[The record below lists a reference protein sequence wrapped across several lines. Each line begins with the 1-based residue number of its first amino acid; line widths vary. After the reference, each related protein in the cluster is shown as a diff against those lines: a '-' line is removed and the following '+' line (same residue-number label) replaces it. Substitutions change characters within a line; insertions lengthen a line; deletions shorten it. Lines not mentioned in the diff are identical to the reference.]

1 MKIRTNRVSLQRAG
15 FTLVEVMLYV
25 GLFVSI
31 SVMSMNALFQT
42 VKAFNNLRISR
53 DINDSSVTI
62 MERLTRDIKSA
73 SSVDVTNSTFNTSP
87 GRLTLFTMN
96 ASGTPVTMEYYVATS
111 TLRIRENGVDMGSL
125 MSANTRIDALEFHS
139 ITTGNSS
146 AIKTELHIYS
156 ARGTVSDADHFY
168 NTSVL
173 RGSY

>member
-1 MKIRTNRVSLQRAG
+1 MRRQFSKQHG
-15 FTLVEVMLYV
+15 FTLVEVVVYV
-25 GLFVSI
+25 GLFVVISI
-31 SVMSMNALFQT
+31 MAMNALFQT

-73 SSVDVTNSTFNTSP
+73 VSVDSANSVFNATP
-87 GRLTLFTMN
+87 GRLTLNTMN
-96 ASGTPVTMEYYVATS
+96 ASGTPMVIEYYVSSS
-111 TLRIRENGVDMGSL
+111 TLYIKENGVEVGSI
-125 MSANTRIDALEFHS
+125 MSAGTKVDGLVFRHL
-139 ITTGNSS
+139 ITGSTV

-156 ARGTVSDADHFY
+156 SRGTVNDTDHFY